1 MNSIITDYHLLEIE
15 PNSSIEDI
23 KKAYRRLSIK
33 LHPDKTNNTT
43 NEKFNN
49 ISTAYKNLIEYKKNN
64 NNNNSNNNNS
74 NNDYDYN
81 CSNGYMNNGNTNGNS
96 NGNTN
101 GNTNTNSNGNSN
113 TANMNSGIYNNINY
127 KNNALISLNKE
138 PNNVPDFNDFTY
150 SNNNSFCE
158 DLELL
163 LDVTYEQAYNGS
175 NLPVNITR
183 MIINNNYKKTENE
196 TLYVKIPSG
205 IDNNELIIIKNKGNC
220 YNYQYSNLKIIIK
233 LLVNENFT
241 RNGINIIFKKNITFK
256 ESLIGI
262 NFTLTHLN
270 NKSYK
275 IQNNNGEILNNN
287 SIILLPKLGFKRDD
301 YYGDLIIKFNIDY
314 PKSLS
319 LETIDKLRNIL

>member
-1 MNSIITDYHLLEIE
+1 MNSILTDYHLLNIE

-43 NEKFNN
+43 NEKYNK
-49 ISTAYKNLIEYKKNN
+49 ISTAYENLIKYK
-64 NNNNSNNNNS
+64 NNNS
-74 NNDYDYN
+74 NNDYNGNRYN
-81 CSNGYMNNGNTNGNS
+81 CNNNDNDNTI
-96 NGNTN
+96 NTE
-101 GNTNTNSNGNSN
+101 
-113 TANMNSGIYNNINY
+113 IYNNNINY
-127 KNNALISLNKE
+127 KNDAIISLNKE
-138 PNNVPDFNDFTY
+138 KKDLLEFNNFTY
-150 SNNNSFCE
+150 SNNNNFCE

-175 NLPVNITR
+175 NLPVNINR

-233 LLVNENFT
+233 LLANENFT

-275 IQNNNGEILNNN
+275 IQNNNGEILNN
-287 SIILLPKLGFKRDD
+287 
-301 YYGDLIIKFNIDY
+301 
-314 PKSLS
+314 
-319 LETIDKLRNIL
+319 T

>member
-43 NEKFNN
+43 TEKFNN
-49 ISTAYKNLIEYKKNN
+49 ISSAYKNLIEYKINNGKNDY
-64 NNNNSNNNNS
+64 NSNK
-74 NNDYDYN
+74 YN
-81 CSNGYMNNGNTNGNS
+81 CTDNDNTINS
-96 NGNTN
+96 E
-101 GNTNTNSNGNSN
+101 
-113 TANMNSGIYNNINY
+113 IYNNNINY

-138 PNNVPDFNDFTY
+138 PNNIPDFNDFTY

-233 LLVNENFT
+233 LLANENFT
-241 RNGINIIFKKNITFK
+241 RNGINIIFRKNITFK